1 MYGSVFVYYIN
12 MRTNAR
18 RNVKMR
24 ARFTTTLNEQLLE
37 ALKIQAVKEKTS
49 VNKILERL
57 IEQYLKTLGDS
68 SPT

>member
-1 MYGSVFVYYIN
+1 
-12 MRTNAR
+12 MR
-18 RNVKMR
+18 VK
-24 ARFTTTLNEQLLE
+24 FTTTLNEQLLE
-37 ALKIQAVKEKTS
+37 ALRIQAVKEKKS

>member
-1 MYGSVFVYYIN
+1 
-12 MRTNAR
+12 MR
-18 RNVKMR
+18 VK
-24 ARFTTTLNEQLLE
+24 FTTTLSEQLLE
-37 ALKIQAVKEKTS
+37 ALRIQAVKEKKS

>member
-1 MYGSVFVYYIN
+1 
-12 MRTNAR
+12 MR
-18 RNVKMR
+18 VK
-24 ARFTTTLNEQLLE
+24 FTTTLNEQLLE
-37 ALKIQAVKEKTS
+37 ALRIQAVKEKTS